1 MDTFFIFE
9 LFMIKYMNKIKKR
22 GGQMKKLFFFDIDGT
37 LIECE
42 KGIYEIPENT
52 KKALD
57 KLKRNGNDV
66 FNRRFPFLLGT
77 NYLYLC
83 NCLSNSCIS
92 IFWSIQIYK
101 IK

>member
-1 MDTFFIFE
+1 
-9 LFMIKYMNKIKKR
+9 
-22 GGQMKKLFFFDIDGT
+22 MKKLFFFDIDGT

-66 FNRRFPFLLGT
+66 FLLEDVKVLFLMKL
-77 NYLYLC
+77 
-83 NCLSNSCIS
+83 
-92 IFWSIQIYK
+92 
-101 IK
+101 